1 GLGGEGCPATTR
13 LCTCPAWQYRYLLR
27 QAAADSMN
35 RQIRSGASAK
45 QFADLARVLRDEN
58 KLCFIQ
64 DSADDLPDE
73 PQIVCSLGLV

>member
-1 GLGGEGCPATTR
+1 
-13 LCTCPAWQYRYLLR
+13 
-27 QAAADSMN
+27 MN

-64 DSADDLPDE
+64 DSADDLLDE